1 MPDAGASRKR
11 QIQVTP
17 GPFNDATA
25 SGAVESARGAETGF
39 NKAVLGR
46 IFAFASRFA
55 AMDLKSRQLR
65 FVRAHSIRS
74 RMRRYYSI
82 DPRYGCAGPFAPYEC
97 NLIPENK
104 GFCNYS
110 RNLQTPPWCGNAGN
124 NNAGLDGEPLI
135 WARAAPVVPPEAPRQ
150 PIILTSLCA
159 CDGLTGIRRPDARFD
174 AARQPNGKTG

>member
-110 RNLQTPPWCGNAGN
+110 RNLQTPPW
-124 NNAGLDGEPLI
+124 LRKYGE
-135 WARAAPVVPPEAPRQ
+135 
-150 PIILTSLCA
+150 
-159 CDGLTGIRRPDARFD
+159 
-174 AARQPNGKTG
+174 